1 MFKILKNLTKRDL
14 LFVLCSFVFIVS
26 QVWLDLKL
34 PEYLSEITIL
44 VQTEGSETG
53 EILSAGGY
61 MLLCALGSFMAACIV
76 GFFSAKIAAGLAMR
90 LREKVFDKTLS
101 LPLN

>member
-53 EILSAGGY
+53 EILSAGRY

-76 GFFSAKIAAGLAMR
+76 GFFWQKLQQVWPPPG
-90 LREKVFDKTLS
+90 KGV
-101 LPLN
+101 

>member
-44 VQTEGSETG
+44 VQTEAARRVKSYRQAD
-53 EILSAGGY
+53 ICSCVHWA
-61 MLLCALGSFMAACIV
+61 ALWQRV
-76 GFFSAKIAAGLAMR
+76 L
-90 LREKVFDKTLS
+90 
-101 LPLN
+101 